1 MSSRARLIRELPS
14 VEPFDWGVGAP
25 AERSDPAPPPPPPV
39 EPSPAEVQAR
49 LAALEREAFAKGYAQ
64 GERAGLEA
72 GAKRTEAMLR
82 RVAQTIEE
90 LAGLRQT
97 IIRETERQMVQ
108 LALLLARKVVARELT
123 TDPDLVAAM
132 AHVALDRLGESTPA
146 TIRLNPED
154 YAVVTAGRGPGWA
167 GAQVQVV
174 PDAAVARGGCVVDSE
189 FGLVNGTLD
198 AQFAEL
204 TRALLGEAAPAM
216 PAPAPHAE

>member
-1 MSSRARLIRELPS
+1 MSSRARRIRELPS
-14 VEPFDWGVGAP
+14 IEPFDWGVA
-25 AERSDPAPPPPPPV
+25 ARDVRSDPAPPSPPPA
-39 EPSPAEVQAR
+39 EPSPVEVQAR

-108 LALLLARKVVARELT
+108 LALMLARKVVARELA

-174 PDAAVARGGCVVDSE
+174 PDAAVARGGCVVESE
-189 FGLVNGTLD
+189 FGLVNATLD

-216 PAPAPHAE
+216 PVPAPHAE